1 MLLLTFWQKRVVNV
15 GRYCILLSK
24 LRFLGD
30 IYTLLLSLV
39 HLFELCI
46 FLRIH
51 TLFWQGLIGGLTHI
65 SEKVSYAS
73 IAAYLHYVH
82 LLGER
87 PFWGIV
93 AGVMDRD
100 GQRNDMMRKC
110 AICVRDQKKG
120 VLL

>member
-1 MLLLTFWQKRVVNV
+1 V
-15 GRYCILLSK
+15 G
-24 LRFLGD
+24 FA
-30 IYTLLLSLV
+30 
-39 HLFELCI
+39 HL
-46 FLRIH
+46 
-51 TLFWQGLIGGLTHI
+51 
-65 SEKVSYAS
+65 SEKMSYAS
-73 IAAYLHYVH
+73 IAAYLHYVR

-100 GQRNDMMRKC
+100 GQRDDMMRKC